1 MTLDDTVAARGF
13 QYRHGDRPLEGYTI
27 QRAAGRGGFGE
38 VYYAISD
45 SGREVALKLVHTYEQ
60 IELRGISQ
68 CMNLKNPHLVTIFD
82 VKYGDD
88 GRPWVIMEFVN
99 GPSLRELLDAA
110 PSGLEAAK
118 SAFFLREIGKGLTY
132 LHDCGIVHRD
142 LKPGNIF
149 YENGYVKIGDYG
161 LSKTMSVTRHSG
173 QTVAVGTLH
182 YMAPEIGEGCYDCRI
197 DIYALG
203 ALLYEMLTGQVPF
216 FGSSPAEVLMKHLTS
231 EVNLDAVEEPFR
243 STIRKAMAK
252 NPADRFQRV
261 QDMVDSVF
269 GSEQIRSS
277 VSQVSP
283 ESLSTIAGRVA
294 PKISS
299 GGAPIGAPPRPP
311 QDKWEAMADRITD
324 RVTKAGDRIKNAGD
338 RIAARLNGGRW
349 NPNSPFPYAGAG
361 ATAKNDSVTKPVRI
375 LLAFTAIFLAAFLA
389 MANAD
394 SRYAAQSMVMV
405 WLAICGAWIGANL
418 SRRLIMPVIGGES
431 EWVKRLALGAPVA
444 IGASILS
451 FPVWISNQ
459 SRSFYLPATMEASFF
474 ALLLLCWDQ
483 RLSPYRKERFSIGH
497 LFTSGILAL
506 VLAGM
511 FNGDVGIVVGIVA
524 GASLAISLC
533 APWNPKIRIEP
544 SPGQGGGP
552 GVAPGAPAMNRPDAP
567 SPVSP
572 PPIPSVQIPPIVSNP
587 EMRKGRGLGPAMGFG
602 IVLCVMAIAMLLS
615 RDGARAFMIP
625 IFVPGLALLFVLL
638 KRGSSMSSSYSP
650 SVYQVPQGS
659 SITVG
664 GIASGFARFTL
675 SFIGSTLLLVSLLLV
690 VAVASDLPGL
700 FASGALDPRMP
711 GEFART
717 FGTDNWPQLFSDFGV
732 VASFLAGAI
741 AIGLIMLARRAHG
754 GLHMVRAILGILILF
769 LAAIVI
775 GRALP
780 DWADFLPS
788 RIAGANADWVFRHVD
803 TRRAIIAAVI
813 AVGGYTILLWP
824 ARRHFPQPP
833 IINDG
838 AVKQP

>member
-1 MTLDDTVAARGF
+1 MTLDESVAARGF
-13 QYRHGDRPLEGYTI
+13 QYKHGDRPLEGYTI

-38 VYYAISD
+38 VYYAVSD

-68 CMNLKNPHLVTIFD
+68 CMNLKSPHLVTIFD

-110 PSGLEAAK
+110 PSGLGAAK
-118 SAFFLREIGKGLTY
+118 AAFFLREIGKGLTY

-203 ALLYEMLTGQVPF
+203 ALLFEMLTGQVPF

-252 NPADRFQRV
+252 NPAERFQRV

-283 ESLSTIAGRVA
+283 ESLSTVAGRVS
-294 PKISS
+294 PKIGS
-299 GGAPIGAPPRPP
+299 GTPVGFPPRPP
-311 QDKWEAMADRITD
+311 QDRWEEMADRITD
-324 RVTKAGDRIKNAGD
+324 RVTKVGDRFKNVGD
-338 RIAARLNGGRW
+338 RIAERVNGGRW
-349 NPNSPFPYAGAG
+349 NKNSPYAYADAVG
-361 ATAKNDSVTKPVRI
+361 ATGKSDSITRPVRI
-375 LLAFTAIFLAAFLA
+375 LLAFMVTFLAAFVA
-389 MANAD
+389 MANAS
-394 SRYAAQSMVMV
+394 SRYAEPAMFMV
-405 WLAICGAWIGANL
+405 WMTICGAWIGAFL
-418 SRRLIMPVIGGES
+418 SRRLIMPGIGGES
-431 EWVKRLALGAPVA
+431 AWVKRIALGAPIA

-451 FPVWISNQ
+451 
-459 SRSFYLPATMEASFF
+459 LPAWMSDQKHLSSAMEASFIG
-474 ALLLLCWDQ
+474 LLLLHWDQ
-483 RLSPYRKERFSIGH
+483 RLSPQRKERFSIGD

-506 VLAGM
+506 VLATM
-511 FNGDVGIVVGIVA
+511 FDANEATVIGIVA
-524 GASLAISLC
+524 GASLVVSLW
-533 APWNPKIRIEP
+533 APWNPRSRVEP
-544 SPGQGGGP
+544 LPGRAGGP
-552 GVAPGAPAMNRPDAP
+552 GVGPGAPNMNRPDAP
-567 SPVSP
+567 SPFSP
-572 PPIPSVQIPPIVSNP
+572 APIPPIPQVEIPPITSNP
-587 EMRKGRGLGPAMGFG
+587 AMYKGRGTGPAMGFG
-602 IVLCVMAIAMLLS
+602 IVLCVLAGVMLLTH
-615 RDGARAFMIP
+615 GAGRPFMIP
-625 IFVPGLALLFVLL
+625 IFVPGLVLLFVLL
-638 KRGSSMSSSYSP
+638 KRGGSMSSSYSP
-650 SVYQVPQGS
+650 SVYRVPQDS

-664 GIASGFARFTL
+664 GIASGFARFILT
-675 SFIGSTLLLVSLLLV
+675 FIGGVLLMVALVLA
-690 VAVASDLPGL
+690 VAVVSDLPGL

-717 FGTDNWPQLFSDFGV
+717 IGTDNWPQLLSEFGA
-732 VASFLAGAI
+732 VASFLAGAA
-741 AIGLIMLARRAHG
+741 AIVLVSAARRSRG
-754 GLHMVRAILGILILF
+754 GLHIVRAIVGILILF
-769 LAAIVI
+769 VAAIVI

-780 DWADFLPS
+780 DWAEFFPS
-788 RIAGANADWVFRHVD
+788 ATAGASVDWIFKHVNANY
-803 TRRAIIAAVI
+803 ALEAALIAA
-813 AVGGYTILLWP
+813 AGYTILLWP
-824 ARRHFPQPP
+824 ARRHLPQAPT
-833 IINDG
+833 INDG
-838 AVKQP
+838 ASK